1 MFEEYAGKGK
11 FDTLGGSS
19 AELRMVVAE
28 LEQGLRD
35 GHFHNAPQFVWIRT
49 AGFLKQR
56 SAA

>member
-49 AGFLKQR
+49 AG
-56 SAA
+56 